1 MHEFSIAQNII
12 EIVEETIRASN
23 KKKVTCVELEVG
35 NFSGVEIPALET
47 AIDCIAPGSVL
58 EGSRVQ
64 INVIRGTAVCR
75 KCRHRYDPESILTP
89 CPECNSYAPEIISGK
104 EMIVKS
110 ITVE

>member
-35 NFSGVEIPALET
+35 NFRVLRFPALET

-75 KCRHRYDPESILTP
+75 NAGIGTILKVFLTP
-89 CPECNSYAPEIISGK
+89 LP
-104 EMIVKS
+104 
-110 ITVE
+110 